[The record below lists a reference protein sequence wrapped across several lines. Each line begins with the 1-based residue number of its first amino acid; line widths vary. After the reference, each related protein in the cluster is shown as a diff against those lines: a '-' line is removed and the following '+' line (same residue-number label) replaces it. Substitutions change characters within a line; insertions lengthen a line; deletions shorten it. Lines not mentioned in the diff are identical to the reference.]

1 MCFQKVTVQVTQ
13 MLQTVIVTPS
23 SFDLLTF
30 VYERQSAVLIS
41 SVGPGVVGG
50 RVQVNHEVRLL
61 PTVLLQS
68 APQLLVAP
76 DGLQHH
82 TSAADLPVRAVTEE
96 QEGSF

>member
-1 MCFQKVTVQVTQ
+1 